1 MSTMRKGILVTKKG
15 NKEVYLSIFVDDRE
29 FVQSVLAEAMEQW
42 KQRENKD
49 ASDAGMDFYEIANA
63 IGKDRTKSRAFIG
76 TDSIADREIESAFNQ
91 AMYIFAVDFEGGKVR
106 KVK

>member
-1 MSTMRKGILVTKKG
+1 
-15 NKEVYLSIFVDDRE
+15 
-29 FVQSVLAEAMEQW
+29 
-42 KQRENKD
+42 
-49 ASDAGMDFYEIANA
+49 MDFYEIANA

-76 TDSIADREIESAFNQ
+76 TDSIAEREIESAFNH